1 MKWFK
6 NLRMKSKMLI
16 SFLLVVIMM
25 IALAVFSIIELRYV
39 EEAFTYTLKHPVAAK
54 AEMQDFRGAARDLR
68 RIVATIIMYAPTN
81 DTARMEELFEK
92 DAAAA
97 YKEGMA
103 VLDGFEAI
111 VKSDERLPKDDLNTL
126 LVDLKELRDVFQL
139 YKSDFCDKA
148 YAEAHEGNYTGA
160 MEIVISGT
168 TITDSLRDASDVLI
182 RMTDEV
188 AKTETAYAEASS
200 AKTVRT
206 LIIVSVPIALIAV
219 IIALYMASL
228 VSKPMSF
235 LASVM
240 VKLAKTG
247 NFIMDSDTDEKITNY
262 RTMHDELGQMAD
274 SFASV
279 IEMMQR
285 KLKTLEDVSG
295 GDLTTFVVQRS
306 EQDSYGNAMRM
317 MVDRLTEMFREIHVS
332 ADHVTSG
339 SNQIANGSQALAQG
353 STEQASSVQ
362 ELSASISEIA
372 RKTKDNAELAGRAAV
387 LANTIKQNA
396 ETGSRQM
403 DEMMTAVKD
412 INLASQSINK
422 VIKVIDDIAFQ
433 TNILALNAAVEA
445 ARAGQHGKGFAVV
458 AEEVRN
464 LAAKSAEAAKD
475 TGGLIANSMEKAEL
489 GSRIATDTAASL
501 AEIVSGI
508 NESSLIVS
516 EIAQSSEQQ
525 STGITQINHGIDQV
539 ANVVQQNSA
548 TAQESAA
555 ASEEMSGEASMLQNL
570 LSQFKLADGGAH
582 KGLPAAK
589 QKAMPAPT
597 VHAADEDGPNDKY

>member
-200 AKTVRT
+200 AKTVRNVLISMTDEVAKTETAYAEASSAKTVRT

-295 GDLTTFVVQRS
+295 G
-306 EQDSYGNAMRM
+306 
-317 MVDRLTEMFREIHVS
+317 
-332 ADHVTSG
+332 
-339 SNQIANGSQALAQG
+339 
-353 STEQASSVQ
+353 
-362 ELSASISEIA
+362 
-372 RKTKDNAELAGRAAV
+372 AA
-387 LANTIKQNA
+387 I
-396 ETGSRQM
+396 
-403 DEMMTAVKD
+403 
-412 INLASQSINK
+412 
-422 VIKVIDDIAFQ
+422 
-433 TNILALNAAVEA
+433 
-445 ARAGQHGKGFAVV
+445 
-458 AEEVRN
+458 
-464 LAAKSAEAAKD
+464 
-475 TGGLIANSMEKAEL
+475 
-489 GSRIATDTAASL
+489 
-501 AEIVSGI
+501 
-508 NESSLIVS
+508 
-516 EIAQSSEQQ
+516 
-525 STGITQINHGIDQV
+525 
-539 ANVVQQNSA
+539 
-548 TAQESAA
+548 
-555 ASEEMSGEASMLQNL
+555 
-570 LSQFKLADGGAH
+570 
-582 KGLPAAK
+582 
-589 QKAMPAPT
+589 
-597 VHAADEDGPNDKY
+597 